1 MTQGSPQQPA
11 EADREFVARLR
22 AGDEA
27 AFSTLVERYHVPMVR
42 LATAYVPSYAVAEE
56 VAQEAWLGVLN
67 GLGSF
72 EGRSSLKTWI
82 FRILTNIAKTRG
94 AREQR
99 SQPFS
104 SVFDVV
110 DGDDATVEPDRF
122 AKEGHWL
129 LAPSGWGDSPEERL
143 TSAECQ
149 TLIHATIESL
159 PPNQREVIRMRDVL
173 GFTSEEVCNALDV
186 SETNQRVLLHR
197 ARARVRKALE
207 AYFDEG
213 GAP

>member
-1 MTQGSPQQPA
+1 MTEVLEPPA
-11 EADREFVARLR
+11 QDDAAVLAALR

-27 AFSTLVERYHVPMVR
+27 AFTHLVEKYHPAMIR
-42 LATAYVPSYAVAEE
+42 LATAYVPSHAVAEE

-67 GLGSF
+67 GLSRF

-99 SQPFS
+99 SLAFS
-104 SVFDVV
+104 SVFD
-110 DGDDATVEPDRF
+110 DLGDDEPTVDPERF

-129 LAPSGWGDSPEERL
+129 LAPSGWGDSPEEKL
-143 TSAECQ
+143 ESAECQ
-149 TLIHATIESL
+149 ALIHATIEGL
-159 PPNQREVIRMRDVL
+159 PPNQREVIRLRDIL
-173 GFTSEEVCNALDV
+173 GFTSDEVCNTLDV

-207 AYFDEG
+207 AYFEG
-213 GAP
+213 AGAR

>member
-1 MTQGSPQQPA
+1 MASALESTHA
-11 EADREFVARLR
+11 EDDATLLAALR
-22 AGDEA
+22 AGDEH
-27 AFSTLVERYHVPMVR
+27 AFTALVEQYHPAMVR

-67 GLGSF
+67 GLARF

-99 SQPFS
+99 STAFS
-104 SVFDVV
+104 SVFDDLADDETAV
-110 DGDDATVEPDRF
+110 DPERF
-122 AKEGHWL
+122 AAGGHWL
-129 LAPSGWGDSPEERL
+129 LAPSGWGDSPEQQLEG
-143 TSAECQ
+143 AECQ
-149 TLIHATIESL
+149 ALIHATIESL
-159 PPNQREVIRMRDVL
+159 PANQREVIRLRDVL

-197 ARARVRKALE
+197 ARSRVRKALE
-207 AYFDEG
+207 GYFS
-213 GAP
+213 GASAQ